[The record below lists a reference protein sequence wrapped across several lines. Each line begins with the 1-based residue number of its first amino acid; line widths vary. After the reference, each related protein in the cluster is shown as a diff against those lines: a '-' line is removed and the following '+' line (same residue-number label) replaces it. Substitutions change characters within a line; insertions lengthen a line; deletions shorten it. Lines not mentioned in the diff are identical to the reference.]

1 MAHFFGAVG
10 IVLLMAR
17 LATVGTILM
26 GQFTPK
32 IKKICHLLT
41 LELLKSLQT
50 FCIFIRVLMEG
61 RLPVND

>member
-10 IVLLMAR
+10 IVLLLAQ
-17 LATVGTILM
+17 LATVGTILK

-41 LELLKSLQT
+41 LKLL
-50 FCIFIRVLMEG
+50 
-61 RLPVND
+61 